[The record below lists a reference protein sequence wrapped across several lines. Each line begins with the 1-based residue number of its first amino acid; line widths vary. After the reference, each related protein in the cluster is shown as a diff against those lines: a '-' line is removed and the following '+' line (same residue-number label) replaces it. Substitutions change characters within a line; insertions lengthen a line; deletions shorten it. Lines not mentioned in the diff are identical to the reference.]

1 MLAPQARI
9 RLPGARWRRRR
20 GRGGAEARDR
30 GRRVRARPRDYNA
43 VGKGACPVVCN
54 THRPQGRRSAGLLCF
69 RRGPAMFRS
78 IKSSAPPQKKKG
90 NRKEPQ
96 HGLLFFGPPNLGS
109 LLHQQKWD
117 FLFIIYRGFREDDGP
132 SIKPIKAQ
140 LMMPVQPRTMFNI
153 LVVPMQQF

>member
-1 MLAPQARI
+1 MQHASP
-9 RLPGARWRRRR
+9 PGKK
-20 GRGGAEARDR
+20 E
-30 GRRVRARPRDYNA
+30 
-43 VGKGACPVVCN
+43 
-54 THRPQGRRSAGLLCF
+54 
-69 RRGPAMFRS
+69 RGPAVFSARACYVS
-78 IKSSAPPQKKKG
+78 VHQILSSTTKKKG